1 MPNPDSK
8 ANELKAAIAG
18 LEAQRTVLGDAVVES
33 AITALRQQLDQLDSR
48 SSPPTGTEERKLV
61 TILFVDVS
69 GFTALS
75 EKLDPEEVRNLI
87 NACFDELVPVVQKYG
102 GTIDKFIGDEIMA
115 FFGAPAAHE
124 NDPERALR
132 SALEMMMEISSFN
145 QRHGTELNLH
155 IGVNT
160 GPVVAGAIG
169 SQNRKDY
176 SVMGDAVN
184 LAARLEDASAD
195 GEIYV
200 GPTTYRLTNS
210 LFDFEPLHSLQLKG
224 KAEHLSLYRLVG
236 LKSAPKPT
244 RGIEGLRSDLIG
256 RQGQLQQVQQAL

>member
-1 MPNPDSK
+1 MAEKRGDLPKLSANVGFREKGKAGQDEPNVNP
-8 ANELKAAIAG
+8 NRPLPYGPVNYGLVEPAILAG
-18 LEAQRTVLGDAVVES
+18 QAEGKLLRPAMFRGRCESLSAVLAQW
-33 AITALRQQLDQLDSR
+33 
-48 SSPPTGTEERKLV
+48 LV
-61 TILFVDVS
+61 S
-69 GFTALS
+69 
-75 EKLDPEEVRNLI
+75 
-87 NACFDELVPVVQKYG
+87 
-102 GTIDKFIGDEIMA
+102 
-115 FFGAPAAHE
+115 
-124 NDPERALR
+124 
-132 SALEMMMEISSFN
+132 
-145 QRHGTELNLH
+145 
-155 IGVNT
+155 VNT

-236 LKSAPKPT
+236 LKSAPRPT

-256 RQGQLQQVQQAL
+256 RQGQLQQVQQALQDRRVHP